1 MVHEIFRKRW
11 WIIHWIVLFFGRIK
25 AMGLRKIWS
34 FLWAYHR
41 KMKVW
46 SLFLA
51 IRSMSNLRLLM
62 VQKSQRTTWDVHDLA
77 VNNGINCQPQLVSRI
92 SEPSTVVHSC
102 CLCFKVLL
110 MDLLLDK
117 SPTICETRIHSCW
130 FSEVRRPWK
139 QCAKVVAWASGS
151 LIFDWNIKDA
161 PGRYHEQGWKLL
173 RC

>member
-1 MVHEIFRKRW
+1 MGIEKDMIIF
-11 WIIHWIVLFFGRIK
+11 
-25 AMGLRKIWS
+25 
-34 FLWAYHR
+34 WAYHR

-51 IRSMSNLRLLM
+51 IKYMSNLILLM
-62 VQKSQRTTWDVHDLA
+62 VRKSQTISGMSKNP

-139 QCAKVVAWASGS
+139 QWAKVVAWASGS

-161 PGRYHEQGWKLL
+161 SGRYHEQGWKLL